1 MYSVQQSGQYT
12 IYRWSCAVVS
22 LQESLQPWFCP
33 RAFLRSRLAVGW
45 ASFHA
50 HAHTNSPLHATMH
63 ARSQYSNQ
71 SWVTG
76 YIAADIASCVL
87 LLYGHFLV
95 QTIVYSVYS
104 YQSVTVTYYPAA
116 ILRNVSF
123 YINSICSC
131 HLVHVIFYYDIAQCF
146 VLNTFCI
153 NVNIKLVMLHAAI
166 QQSQII
172 FKQKS
177 LFKHI
182 ILMFCTSFLNSSSVK
197 IYKKNCDSGP
207 TGYFGW
213 FHNNPSMFLFSCCLP
228 LLNC

>member
-87 LLYGHFLV
+87 LLYGHFFV

-153 NVNIKLVMLHAAI
+153 NVNIKLESSIISAGRKGDVLPFCHSAVLPFSEPRGRSPSRKRVARAA
-166 QQSQII
+166 SA
-172 FKQKS
+172 KPKPRARS
-177 LFKHI
+177 A
-182 ILMFCTSFLNSSSVK
+182 
-197 IYKKNCDSGP
+197 
-207 TGYFGW
+207 
-213 FHNNPSMFLFSCCLP
+213 
-228 LLNC
+228 